1 MPLRD
6 ILLALAVVCGW
17 ALNIIVV
24 KMGVGEI
31 PPVFMSA
38 LRFALVAVLVVPFT
52 RITRAQWPWVL
63 LISFT
68 FGTLH
73 FGVLFAALAMAE
85 AGTSAILIQIGAPI
99 ATVLACV
106 ILREKLGL
114 LRCLGLI
121 ISVAGIGI
129 LAASPTMPGPLA
141 LTLLMI
147 SATGWAVTNLII
159 KQMPD
164 IRPVTLMGWTSL
176 LSMPQ
181 LFLISW
187 LFESHQW
194 QMLETAGWHGWLSV
208 IYSAV
213 VSSIIG
219 YGIWYWLLQRHS
231 INAVVPYSMLNPLLA
246 VLFGIVLLDE
256 IPSMLKLVGG
266 LVMLGGVML
275 ILRKPDTGLPD
286 TA

>member
-17 ALNIIVV
+17 ALNIIIV
-24 KMGVGEI
+24 KMGVTEI

-38 LRFALVAVLVVPFT
+38 LRFVLVAALVVPFT
-52 RITRAQWPWVL
+52 RITREQWPWVL
-63 LISFT
+63 LVSFT

-106 ILREKLGL
+106 LLKERLGL
-114 LRCLGLI
+114 VRCLGLV

-129 LAASPTMPGPLA
+129 LAAGPTLPAPLP

-187 LFESHQW
+187 FFEGNEW
-194 QMLETAGWHGWLSV
+194 YTLEYAGWHGWLSV
-208 IYSAV
+208 VYSAV

-231 INAVVPYSMLNPLLA
+231 INAVVPYSMLNPLLT

-256 IPSMLKLVGG
+256 IPSVLKMVGG
-266 LVMLGGVML
+266 LVMLAGVTL
-275 ILRKPDTGLPD
+275 ILRKPSTGLPD

>member
-6 ILLALAVVCGW
+6 ILLCLAVVCGW
-17 ALNIIVV
+17 ALNIIIV
-24 KMGVGEI
+24 KMGVTEI

-38 LRFALVAVLVVPFT
+38 LRFVLVAALVVPFT
-52 RITRAQWPWVL
+52 RITREQWPWVL

-106 ILREKLGL
+106 LLKEKLGL
-114 LRCLGLI
+114 MRCLGLV
-121 ISVAGIGI
+121 ISVAGIFI
-129 LAASPTMPGPLA
+129 LAAGPTLPAPLP

-187 LFESHQW
+187 FFEGHQW
-194 QMLETAGWHGWLSV
+194 HMLETAGWHGWLSV
-208 IYSAV
+208 VYSAV

-231 INAVVPYSMLNPLLA
+231 INAVVPYSMLNPLLT

-256 IPSMLKLVGG
+256 IPSALKMVGG

>member
-24 KMGVGEI
+24 KMGVAEI

-52 RITRAQWPWVL
+52 RIARAQWPWVL

-208 IYSAV
+208 VYSAV

-231 INAVVPYSMLNPLLA
+231 INAVVPYSMLNPLLT

-256 IPSMLKLVGG
+256 IPSVLKMVGG
-266 LVMLGGVML
+266 LVMLGGVAL
-275 ILRKPDTGLPD
+275 ILRKPTSGLPD